1 MKKDRLNESTNGFT
15 LIEVMIS
22 IAIVSL
28 ILLISTNIL
37 ESSISS
43 RSQTL
48 NALEDIKKF
57 NILSNTIRRDLRQSM
72 NVPMRDIYGLP
83 LNATF
88 YYVDDSE
95 RLIFTTMINH
105 SDSSTGKLRRVEYLL
120 QDKSFIR
127 RQYFAANP
135 YLGEEYFDSVMMEN
149 VNDIFFKFSDGYQ
162 WFPEWPKDQN
172 TSRVMPQLIEIKL
185 LLDDQ
190 EIEWLISPRINHVY
204 EY

>member
-1 MKKDRLNESTNGFT
+1 MNRGFT
-15 LIEVMIS
+15 IIEV
-22 IAIVSL
+22 
-28 ILLISTNIL
+28 LISLVILSIITLITSNIL
-37 ESSISS
+37 KSSLDTEYQTTNYLNKIKDINLSS
-43 RSQTL
+43 S
-48 NALEDIKKF
+48 K
-57 NILSNTIRRDLRQSM
+57 IRRDLRQSM

-105 SDSSTGKLRRVEYLL
+105 SGSSTGKLRRVEYLL

-149 VNDIFFKFSDGYQ
+149 VSDIFFKFSDGYQ